1 MYGGVGSKILGVG
14 LADPLYLPAS
24 SYQYLQ
30 PVEQIGYNIRK
41 SFWRSPPNTASE
53 TPGQAPSAV
62 GTKVPRALPVL
73 TVSPLLSDPL
83 TSLGQSRGTLLST
96 QRPPQA
102 ALSSSA
108 CSILPPASK
117 ATQRPIDAPQIL
129 NSSSSLDSS
138 FQTTISDKRP
148 TTNAPLAGTSCSSS

>member
-1 MYGGVGSKILGVG
+1 MERLYGGVGRKILGVG

-83 TSLGQSRGTLLST
+83 TSLGESRGDTPQHAAPSSGCARLLLSFPRCT
-96 QRPPQA
+96 SF
-102 ALSSSA
+102 LNNKVMA
-108 CSILPPASK
+108 CL
-117 ATQRPIDAPQIL
+117 
-129 NSSSSLDSS
+129 
-138 FQTTISDKRP
+138 
-148 TTNAPLAGTSCSSS
+148 